1 MGESPA
7 DPPPHGDRTADD
19 AATALLDLPMEA
31 ARGNGPVLRTRTHV
45 VAIPDDGRS
54 RRPTPAA
61 VLAAYVAVLQRYTGA
76 RALVLAV
83 DPAARRDDV
92 GTPDAA
98 DESDRTGT
106 GGVVH
111 PAARRIRVTCAPRDT
126 GARLVA
132 EADRRLREAGGIPGS
147 ERPARHSAGFRV
159 RRAQAGRAG
168 PSRGADADSG
178 AFGPTGTGAARSG
191 RPGPVRTSDAD
202 AGGPGATGTSDA
214 DPGRPGPARTSDTDP
229 ARPGP
234 ARGAAELT
242 LTLVRNPDRDAAHL
256 EITHDADLIDADTAE
271 RFGRHVLRML
281 DGISRRPH
289 TPVADLDL
297 LGPDDHALLRA
308 WGATPDIPDAPRP
321 LGRLLADRAAATP
334 DAVALAYRDEELTYG
349 ELDARADALAHRL
362 LASGTTMG
370 AVVGLCMPRCPEL
383 VVAMLAVHR
392 AGAAALMLDPK
403 APDAYLGRFVEQAG
417 ARLVVTTNRFERTL
431 PPEAQDVPVLAPA
444 GRVPGPA
451 APERPLPE
459 PGTDDPAFLVQT
471 SGSTGTP
478 KLVVVTH
485 RGVAHA
491 AMAQIRA
498 HGVSAG
504 ERGGW
509 TFPPQTNVSVS
520 VVVWAHLIAGAP
532 LHIAAD
538 EDLSTPE
545 HLRDWLLSRGITQV
559 FVVAPLAEALL
570 GIAWPARTPL
580 RTLLT
585 GSDRV
590 RRWAPAELPF
600 EVGNWYGANEVNIV
614 TSPLIPRERPITS
627 HTATARDRTLP
638 PPIGRPW
645 PGARLYVLDRD
656 LRLVPPGVVGELAV
670 SGPEQARGYL
680 TARQTAERFVPDPFA
695 DAPGGRLYLT
705 GDLVRFRAN
714 GVLEH
719 RGRADHQLK
728 IAGMRVE
735 VGEVEQALLAAEGV
749 RAAAVAAP
757 EDPRGVRRLVAYV
770 VASDGLDTHALRGEL
785 ARALPDHMVPQL
797 FLRLAAL
804 PLNSGDKIDRN
815 ALPTPDWGPATDAR
829 PDAGEERTAVEE
841 ALVRVWEEIL
851 YREHLGVHDDF
862 FLLGGESLSAGR
874 AVRLITERLGVV
886 LKVRALMLNPT
897 PAELA
902 RELAHPA

>member
-7 DPPPHGDRTADD
+7 DPPPHEDRIGDD
-19 AATALLDLPMEA
+19 APTALLDLPMEA
-31 ARGNGPVLRTRTHV
+31 ARGNGPVLRTRTHM
-45 VAIPDDGRS
+45 VAVPDAGPG

-61 VLAAYVAVLQRYTGA
+61 VLAAYVAVLQRYTGS
-76 RALVLAV
+76 RSLVIAV
-83 DPAARRDDV
+83 DAAVQPDDA

-98 DESDRTGT
+98 PDPERAGT
-106 GGVVH
+106 GRITR
-111 PAARRIRVTCAPRDT
+111 PAARRIRLTCAPRDT

-132 EADRRLREAGGIPGS
+132 EADRRLREAGDVIGAD
-147 ERPARHSAGFRV
+147 RLARHSAGFRV
-159 RRAQAGRAG
+159 RRAQAGRTG
-168 PSRGADADSG
+168 PSRGPAAGFGRFGPERAGDAD
-178 AFGPTGTGAARSG
+178 
-191 RPGPVRTSDAD
+191 V
-202 AGGPGATGTSDA
+202 GGPG
-214 DPGRPGPARTSDTDP
+214 PA
-229 ARPGP
+229 
-234 ARGAAELT
+234 GAGVAELT
-242 LTLVRNPDRDAAHL
+242 LTLDRDADRDAAHL

-281 DGISRRPH
+281 DAISRRPH

-297 LGPDDHALLRA
+297 LGPDDHALLRT
-308 WGATPDIPDAPRP
+308 WGATPDIPDVPRP

-334 DAVALAYRDEELTYG
+334 DAVALAYRDETLTYG
-349 ELDARADALAHRL
+349 ELDVRANALAHRL
-362 LASGTTMG
+362 LASGTTTG

-417 ARLVVTTNRFERTL
+417 ARLVVTTSRFERTL
-431 PPEAQDVPVLAPA
+431 PPEAKDVLVLAPT
-444 GRVPGPA
+444 GRVAGPA

-459 PGTDDPAFLVQT
+459 PASEDPAFLVQT

-491 AMAQIRA
+491 ALAQIRA
-498 HGVSAG
+498 HGVTAG

-509 TFPPQTNVSVS
+509 TFPPQTNVSVT
-520 VVVWAHLIAGAP
+520 VVVWAHLVAGAP

-538 EDLSTPE
+538 RDLCTPE

-645 PGARLYVLDRD
+645 PGARLYVLDRE
-656 LRLVPPGVVGELAV
+656 LRLAPPGVVGELAV

-680 TARQTAERFVPDPFA
+680 TGRQTAERFVPDPFGA
-695 DAPGGRLYLT
+695 APGGRLYLT
-705 GDLVRFRAN
+705 GDLVRFRAD

-757 EDPRGVRRLVAYV
+757 EDPRGVRRLVAYL
-770 VASDGLDTHALRGEL
+770 VASDGLDTHTLRREL
-785 ARALPDHMVPQL
+785 ARVLPDHMVPQL
-797 FLRLAAL
+797 FLRLDAL

-815 ALPTPDWGPATDAR
+815 ALPMPDWTPVTGAHPG
-829 PDAGEERTAVEE
+829 AGEQRTAVEE
-841 ALVRVWEEIL
+841 ALVRVWEEVL
-851 YREHLGVHDDF
+851 DREHLSVHDDF

-874 AVRLITERLGVV
+874 AVRLIAERLGVA

-902 RELAHPA
+902 RELARSA

>member
-7 DPPPHGDRTADD
+7 DPPPDRDRTGGD
-19 AATALLDLPMEA
+19 APTTLLDLPMEA
-31 ARGNGPVLRTRTHV
+31 ARGNGPVLHTRMHV
-45 VAIPDDGRS
+45 VAAPDDMPD

-61 VLAAYVAVLQRYTGA
+61 VLAAYVAVLRRYTGA
-76 RALVLAV
+76 RAFVITTDSAARPHEPGPPAAPA
-83 DPAARRDDV
+83 DPDRAARPAARM
-92 GTPDAA
+92 
-98 DESDRTGT
+98 
-106 GGVVH
+106 
-111 PAARRIRVTCAPRDT
+111 IRVTGDPRAT
-126 GARLVA
+126 GAEAVA
-132 EADRRLREAGGIPGS
+132 EAGRWLREAAEVTGS
-147 ERPARHSAGFRV
+147 DRPARYSAGFRV
-159 RRAQAGRAG
+159 RGEYADRSGSSRA
-168 PSRGADADSG
+168 PGAD
-178 AFGPTGTGAARSG
+178 SG
-191 RPGPVRTSDAD
+191 RPGPGGARDAD
-202 AGGPGATGTSDA
+202 GGGCAPAGPGDAGAGGSGPARAGGDA
-214 DPGRPGPARTSDTDP
+214 EPGRPGPAR
-229 ARPGP
+229 A
-234 ARGAAELT
+234 GAAELT
-242 LTLVRNPDRDAAHL
+242 LTLVRDAERDAAHL
-256 EITHDADLIDADTAE
+256 EITHDADLIDADTAA
-271 RFGRHVLRML
+271 RFGRHVLRLL

-289 TPVADLDL
+289 TPVADLDP
-297 LGPDDHALLRA
+297 LGPRDHALLRT
-308 WGATPDIPDAPRP
+308 WGATPDIPDVLRP
-321 LGRLLADRAAATP
+321 LGRLLAERAAATP
-334 DAVALAYRDEELTYG
+334 DAVALGYRDETLTYG

-362 LASGTTMG
+362 LAAGSGPGT
-370 AVVGLCMPRCPEL
+370 VVGLCMPRCPES

-403 APDAYLGRFVEQAG
+403 APDAYLGRFLEQAG
-417 ARLVVTTNRFERTL
+417 ARLVVTTRRFERTL
-431 PPEAQDVPVLAPA
+431 PPEAKHVLVLAPS

-451 APERPLPE
+451 APRRPLPE
-459 PGTDDPAFLVQT
+459 PTSADPAFLVQT

-491 AMAQIRA
+491 ALAQIRA
-498 HGVSAG
+498 HGVTAG

-509 TFPPQTNVSVS
+509 TFPPQTNVSVT
-520 VVVWAHLIAGAP
+520 VVVWAHLVAGAS
-532 LHIAAD
+532 LQIAAD

-545 HLRDWLLSRGITQV
+545 HLRDWLLSREITQV

-570 GIAWPARTPL
+570 GIPWPARTPL

-645 PGARLYVLDRD
+645 PGARLYVLDRE

-680 TARQTAERFVPDPFA
+680 TARQTAERFVPDPFG
-695 DAPGGRLYLT
+695 DVPGGRLYLT
-705 GDLVRFRAN
+705 GDLVRFRAD

-770 VASDGLDTHALRGEL
+770 VASGGLDTHALRREL
-785 ARALPDHMVPQL
+785 ARVLPDHMVPQL
-797 FLRLAAL
+797 FVRLDAL

-815 ALPTPDWGPATDAR
+815 ALPMPDWAPATGPGPA
-829 PDAGEERTAVEE
+829 AGEHRTAVEE
-841 ALVRVWEEIL
+841 TLVRVWEEIL
-851 YREHLGVHDDF
+851 GREHLGVHDDF

-874 AVRLITERLGVV
+874 AVRLIAERLGVP

-902 RELAHPA
+902 RELAHSA